1 MIMIMIMI
9 MIMKMIMIMI
19 IIIIIMCVGRRGV
32 GCIFSGLFTISIGFL
47 RLNKVF
53 VWEEGEAALVFQR
66 YLTYY
71 LDLALKTK
79 KRNKQTANKKKNK
92 QEEAHYH

>member
-1 MIMIMIMI
+1 MWGGGGW
-9 MIMKMIMIMI
+9 
-19 IIIIIMCVGRRGV
+19 VV
-32 GCIFSGLFTISIGFL
+32 FSAVCLLFLLVFL

-71 LDLALKTK
+71 LDLALKTQ

-92 QEEAHYH
+92 QTGRSALPLRRLLL

>member
-1 MIMIMIMI
+1 MWGGGGW
-9 MIMKMIMIMI
+9 
-19 IIIIIMCVGRRGV
+19 VV
-32 GCIFSGLFTISIGFL
+32 FSAVCLLFLLVFL

-79 KRNKQTANKKKNK
+79 KRNKQTANKKK
-92 QEEAHYH
+92 QTGRSTLLLGRLLL